1 MLGTETTFNFD
12 LFDLLQLVVLIAGI
26 VGVYSRLDKRI
37 SLNRV
42 SIEHNATE
50 IQRIDKNIDAK
61 LDQIF
66 NELKDLSATVSEMKG
81 QHNAPH

>member
-26 VGVYSRLDKRI
+26 VGVYFRHDKRI
-37 SLNRV
+37 SLNQA

-50 IQRIDKNIDAK
+50 IKRIDKNIDAK